1 MRTQYPA
8 TSESA
13 FMTTASIPAAADVP
27 RALTGIR
34 VLDLTQWEAG
44 STTATSLA
52 FLGADVLKI
61 ERPKGG
67 DPARIASVDNPTAD
81 SLYFLV
87 LNANKKGVTLDLS
100 KEEGKALLRRLI
112 KESDVLLENFAPGTI
127 ARLGFDYKTVSA
139 LNPRIVYG
147 SIQGFSDLSPYR
159 DFRCFDAVAQSMGGA
174 VAITGMS
181 DGPPLKPGPTFAD
194 TGTGM
199 YLASGI
205 IAALYQRHAT
215 GRGQHV
221 KVAMQ
226 EATITFSRMSLAR
239 QQVTGRAAERVGNAS
254 PSSSSAPSS
263 LYPCAGGGANDYCFI
278 YTARDDFTGNQQW
291 NALLKV
297 IGREDL
303 VSDPRYHTPSARFER
318 KEEVD
323 EIITPWMSTQEKRR
337 AMELLN
343 AAGVPAGA
351 VLDSADLINDPSLR
365 ATGILTEVN
374 HPVRGKVVLPGW
386 PVKMSDSP
394 TPALRCPPL
403 LGEHTDEILAGVI
416 GLSASELGDY
426 HQRGII

>member
-1 MRTQYPA
+1 MDMRVDPQ
-8 TSESA
+8 
-13 FMTTASIPAAADVP
+13 TTAAVADAP
-27 RALTGIR
+27 LALSGIR

-44 STTATSLA
+44 STCATSLA
-52 FLGADVLKI
+52 FLGAEVLKV

-87 LNANKKGVTLDLS
+87 LNANKKGITLDLS
-100 KEEGKALLRRLI
+100 KQEGKELLRRLV

-127 ARLGFDYKTVSA
+127 DRLGFGYKAVSQI
-139 LNPRIVYG
+139 NPRIVYG
-147 SIQGFSDLSPYR
+147 SIQGFSDASPYK

-174 VAITGMS
+174 VAITGTS

-205 IAALYQRHAT
+205 IAALFQRHAT

-226 EATITFSRMSLAR
+226 EATITFSRMSIAR

-254 PSSSSAPSS
+254 PSSSSAPSA
-263 LYPCAGGGANDYCFI
+263 LYVCKGGGPNDYCFI
-278 YTARDDFTGNQQW
+278 YTARDDITGNQQW
-291 NALLKV
+291 RALLKV

-303 VSDPRYHTPSARFER
+303 LADPRYATPSERFLR

-323 EIITPWMSTQEKRR
+323 EIIAPWMATQEKRS
-337 AMELLN
+337 AMEKLN
-343 AAGVPAGA
+343 VAGVPAGA
-351 VLDSADLINDPSLR
+351 VLDSADLIVDPSLR

-374 HPVRGKVVLPGW
+374 HPVRGPVVLPGW
-386 PVKMSDSP
+386 PVRMSDSP

-403 LGEHTDEILAGVI
+403 LGEHTDQVLAGVI
-416 GLSASELGDY
+416 GLSADELSGY
-426 HQRGII
+426 RQRGII

>member
-8 TSESA
+8 TTDND
-13 FMTTASIPAAADVP
+13 FMNTTTSTATAEAP

-44 STTATSLA
+44 STCATSLA
-52 FLGADVLKI
+52 FLGAEVLKI

-87 LNANKKGVTLDLS
+87 LNANKKGVTLDLA
-100 KEEGKALLRRLI
+100 KEEGKTLLRRLI
-112 KESDVLLENFAPGTI
+112 RESDVLLENFAPGTI
-127 ARLGFDYKTVSA
+127 QRLGFDYQTVSE

-147 SIQGFSDLSPYR
+147 SIQGFSDQSPYR

-199 YLASGI
+199 YLASGV
-205 IAALYQRHAT
+205 IAALYQRHAS

-226 EATITFSRMSLAR
+226 EATLTFSRMSIAR

-254 PSSSSAPSS
+254 PSSSSAPSA
-263 LYPCAGGGANDYCFI
+263 LYACAGGGPNDYCFI
-278 YTARDDFTGNQQW
+278 YTARDDITGNQQW

-297 IGREDL
+297 IDREDL
-303 VSDPRYHTPSARFER
+303 LDDARYNTPSARFER

-323 EIITPWMSTQEKRR
+323 EIIAPWMTTQEKRR

-374 HPVRGKVVLPGW
+374 HPVRGPVVLPGW

-403 LGEHTDEILAGVI
+403 LGEHTDEILSGVI
-416 GLSASELGDY
+416 GLSSTELGDY
-426 HQRGII
+426 HQRGVI